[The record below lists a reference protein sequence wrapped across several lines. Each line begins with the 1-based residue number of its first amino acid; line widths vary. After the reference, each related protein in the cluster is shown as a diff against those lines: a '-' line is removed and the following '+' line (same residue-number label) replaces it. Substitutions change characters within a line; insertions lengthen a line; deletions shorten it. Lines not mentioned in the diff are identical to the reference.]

1 MRKLYQR
8 VLSIVLA
15 IALVFSGISFGSLQ
29 DPVEVKA
36 WTASDSLS
44 GTTSASSG
52 SKGDYPNYMGSGYRV
67 YLVESDLR
75 AESHEHP
82 DKYPN
87 IFTDAKYYLA
97 GNEGFGVTKSILFT
111 SLSESST
118 GTIYNIW
125 QNEKGTHKTPVQSKF
140 RFSKMSSVFKGLSNA
155 GLDLSPI
162 ELHGDKIETNLSND
176 YWVKTFGAYID
187 KNFTKALDYFLGVFG
202 TSAEKALNPNY
213 QYCFVVEP
221 VSFWKDGT
229 TKALGW
235 LDVTDKSG
243 TKISSKFDIAM
254 NRGKDHVADYLTTIL
269 NGDSKTANIIRACS
283 QMVPSGEVELAEV
296 FKIVRYPT
304 SKDVFKN
311 GYSVYGVGAN
321 KGDTGKTGT
330 SFSLFYSDT
339 VLKSGGKLSVAGSA
353 NISTNVSGV
362 STDTEKFTLS
372 DSNKNVILSSYGTNV
387 VKPFEKKGSSSLTN
401 AVNKVTGYNKWSS
414 VSDYNTVMTG
424 VSTITFSSVENAST
438 SEIYKALNSAINK
451 IKTFNVNTTKVSITD
466 SDIGIGVMHSLKLNN
481 VARNKLTNYVANY
494 LATQSSVYKNSSA
507 KSLMF
512 TKDVYWDRPASYI
525 SANSSFYALA
535 QSKGL
540 KEVSAKK
547 FTPTKK
553 STKEKTEAST
563 MGVSVTLYAKKK
575 VATSYVAFAT
585 LDRSNKT
592 IKYDGNSKSTYAIT
606 NHADFSIPTNYS
618 NCVYVAIPSTSYA
631 MKDNVNG
638 SKIFNRLKN
647 MEIADESDLEEA
659 VESMGYVVES
669 SGSAEGGNTI
679 GVGSDD
685 KGRGYGVL
693 VLQLTGNVPQKSKL
707 NLMEYE
713 LNYVFPSMLNKKNFE
728 SLSGVTSYTRYK
740 VLRIGTKCNKH
751 ITHLYESSNKVKVTT
766 SDTYG
771 GNIISKNN
779 TLGSNKN
786 ILRNDGIFNNKTR
799 YFTTEADAHNK
810 IVRNNISK
818 FTFSLAVNLTRSSF
832 GDKRVISTM
841 SKQTINKNF
850 AKNNLDLSYGVKPS
864 TNVLS
869 AKKKRTSKS
878 LLRVTRTDN
887 FHWDTKFYFNEPH
900 VHGTYTYKRNIYNG
914 RYDVCSG
921 HPHRQVIWITVGKKK
936 KKQVITRWTYC
947 PVTYYQLVEMTN
959 QGALASGA
967 TTVRYTIN
975 ETAYKYDSAEIETVE
990 NEVGVLEDSL
1000 QVSDSGLN
1008 SNKSLISNPY
1018 KIALVTSSNKVLG
1031 FYPEITMRAYT
1042 TVGDTIYSSDTA
1054 RDKTLSSSYSG
1065 VTPHN
1070 VVMIGE
1076 YRRTLK
1082 PSSMRTIKV
1091 NAGNGSVL
1099 TGKTISDAT
1108 AVGSNASNIA
1118 GNLPVIY
1125 AGGNISLN
1133 IKSNLSLSMYSYSL
1147 DLIEPSDNNLNGT
1160 STPYTSVVADG
1171 TNVKSVWGNTGF
1183 KPLAEFNTW
1192 IKDTLDKLAVDTT
1205 LTVNGSGVDKTYNN
1219 FATSLGNLNTSSAT
1233 ADGVFNIQ
1241 IKQGKIVQNN
1251 GYKALLAQIRSDYG
1265 LTTVAQAEKLFKESE
1280 IYQTIADAVED
1291 SSDAFNKSSK
1301 SNAIDGSRKHW
1312 YDEEVKT
1319 FVVRRYKKENIK
1331 IGNVLVNDKLDYG
1344 SAPTGDTYV
1353 TGNDSYKKAT
1363 AKWYMTLYFKDL
1375 PEGFDGE
1382 DVYDPEDYDGLSNAN
1397 DSGTVLVNELYV
1409 SGADF
1414 VIPSASTH
1422 DMGNRW

>member
-1 MRKLYQR
+1 MSNLYKR
-8 VLSIVLA
+8 VVSIVLTF
-15 IALVFSGISFGSLQ
+15 ALIVSGISFGGLR
-29 DPVEVKA
+29 DPVKVDA
-36 WTASDSLS
+36 WSASNSTS

-52 SKGDYPNYMGSGYRV
+52 SNGDYPTFMGSGYRV
-67 YLVESDLR
+67 YLLESQLDPNT
-75 AESHEHP
+75 EDHP
-82 DKYPN
+82 DTYPN
-87 IFTDAKYYLA
+87 IFSKPKIYLA
-97 GNEGFGVTKSILFT
+97 GKKGSGVVQSLLFT

-118 GTIYNIW
+118 GVIYNRW
-125 QNEKGTHKTPVQSKF
+125 SDEKGEHKTPVQSKL
-140 RFSKMSSVFKGLSNA
+140 RFSKLSSVFKGLSNT
-155 GLDLSPI
+155 GLDLNPI
-162 ELHGDKIETNLSND
+162 ELHNNQVSWELSND
-176 YWVKTFGAYID
+176 YWKNTFGAYID
-187 KNFTKALDYFLGVFG
+187 KNYDKAVKYFLDVFG
-202 TSAEKALNPNY
+202 VPASEVLNSPY
-213 QYCFVVEP
+213 HYCFVVEP
-221 VSFWKDGT
+221 VTFWKDGVT
-229 TKALGW
+229 NAISW
-235 LDVTDKSG
+235 LDITDRSG
-243 TKISSKFDIAM
+243 KNISSKFDLAM
-254 NRGKDHVADYLTTIL
+254 NRGEKPVAKNLSTIL
-269 NGDSKTANIIRACS
+269 DGDSKTANILRAS
-283 QMVPSGEVELAEV
+283 SEMVPSGWVLDKK
-296 FKIVRYPT
+296 FKIVRYPKSRDT
-304 SKDVFKN
+304 NWNGIAVF
-311 GYSVYGVGAN
+311 GVDAD
-321 KGDTGKTGT
+321 KDTGKTGT
-330 SFSLFYSDT
+330 SFSLFYSDN

-353 NISTNVSGV
+353 NISTNVSGI
-362 STDTEKFTLS
+362 STDTERFTLS

-387 VKPFEKKGSSSLTN
+387 VAPFEKKGSSSLNN

-414 VSDYNTVMTG
+414 VSDYNAVMTG
-424 VSTITFSSVENAST
+424 VSTITFSKVENAKT

-451 IKTFNVNTTKVSITD
+451 IKTFNVTTTRVSITD

-507 KSLMF
+507 KSLKF
-512 TKDVYWDRPASYI
+512 TRDVYWDRPASYI

-535 QSKGL
+535 NSVGL

-547 FTPTKK
+547 FTPSKK
-553 STKEKTEAST
+553 DTKEKTEAST

-659 VESMGYVVES
+659 IESMGYVVES

-740 VLRIGTKCNKH
+740 TMKVGTKCNKH

-766 SDTYG
+766 SATYG
-771 GNIISKNN
+771 GNIISTNN
-779 TLGSNKN
+779 KLGSNKN

-850 AKNNLDLSYGVKPS
+850 AQNNLDLSYGVKPS

-887 FHWDTKFYFNEPH
+887 FHWDTAFYFNEPH
-900 VHGTYTYKRNIYNG
+900 VHGTYKYKRNIYNG
-914 RYDVCSG
+914 KYDVCSG
-921 HPHRQVIWITVGKKK
+921 HTHRQVIWITVGKKK
-936 KKQVITRWTYC
+936 KKQVITWKTYC
-947 PVTYYQLVEMTN
+947 PPTYYELVEMTN

-975 ETAYKYDSAEIETVE
+975 ETAYKYDSDEIETAE
-990 NEVGVLEDSL
+990 NETGVLEDSL

-1008 SNKSLISNPY
+1008 SNKSLISSPY

-1054 RDKTLSSSYSG
+1054 RDKTLTSSYSG

-1070 VVMIGE
+1070 VIMMGE

-1091 NAGNGSVL
+1091 NAGSGAVL

-1183 KPLAEFNTW
+1183 KPLSEFNTW
-1192 IKDTLDKLAVDTT
+1192 IKNTLDKLAVDTT

-1219 FATSLGNLNTSSAT
+1219 FSTSLGNLNTSSAT

-1265 LTTVAQAEKLFKESE
+1265 LTTVAQAEKLFKESD

>member
-1 MRKLYQR
+1 MKTWFSKILSLFLAV
-8 VLSIVLA
+8 VLVIGSFSFVKPVTVQADSWDTGVDAGAGSI
-15 IALVFSGISFGSLQ
+15 SGAGSAGKF
-29 DPVEVKA
+29 PIFR
-36 WTASDSLS
+36 
-44 GTTSASSG
+44 
-52 SKGDYPNYMGSGYRV
+52 GSGWRI
-67 YLVESDLR
+67 YLVPSGVESDGDISKGL
-75 AESHEHP
+75 
-82 DKYPN
+82 N
-87 IFTDAKYYLA
+87 VFTNPKYYINGKKVLL
-97 GNEGFGVTKSILFT
+97 SITLT
-111 SLSESST
+111 SLSESAT
-118 GTIYNIW
+118 GKIW
-125 QNEKGTHKTPVQSKF
+125 TPYMDYGDF
-140 RFSKMSSVFKGLSNA
+140 RMKVTTRVSKMSAVFKGISNKGLDLTPIEYQGDVNLSEEYWNNTFKDYIESNFAKAKKEFLNALGYDSTDTKGLCFFIEPVTFWEDGKTKALSWLNISDMRGKGLSTIFDACMNRGDKLVAGSLNTVLTSNAPTHQIFRASSEIVPTGKVNGQDVPHVKVKDRDFLRNGFAIFGA
-155 GLDLSPI
+155 GLD
-162 ELHGDKIETNLSND
+162 D
-176 YWVKTFGAYID
+176 
-187 KNFTKALDYFLGVFG
+187 
-202 TSAEKALNPNY
+202 
-213 QYCFVVEP
+213 
-221 VSFWKDGT
+221 
-229 TKALGW
+229 
-235 LDVTDKSG
+235 
-243 TKISSKFDIAM
+243 
-254 NRGKDHVADYLTTIL
+254 
-269 NGDSKTANIIRACS
+269 GDSA
-283 QMVPSGEVELAEV
+283 
-296 FKIVRYPT
+296 
-304 SKDVFKN
+304 
-311 GYSVYGVGAN
+311 
-321 KGDTGKTGT
+321 KTGT

-353 NISTNVSGV
+353 NISTNVSGI
-362 STDTEKFTLS
+362 STDTERFTLS
-372 DSNKNVILSSYGTNV
+372 DSNKNVILSSYGTSV
-387 VKPFEKKGSSSLTN
+387 VAPFEKKGSSSLNN

-414 VSDYNTVMTG
+414 VSDYNAVMTG
-424 VSTITFSSVENAST
+424 VSTITFSKVENAKT

-451 IKTFNVNTTKVSITD
+451 IKTFNVTTTKVSITD

-507 KSLMF
+507 KSLKF
-512 TKDVYWDRPASYI
+512 TRDVYWDRPASYI

-535 QSKGL
+535 NSVGL

-547 FTPTKK
+547 FTPSEKDTKK
-553 STKEKTEAST
+553 KTEAST

-592 IKYDGNSKSTYAIT
+592 IKYDGNSKSTYAVT

-638 SKIFNRLKN
+638 SKIFNRLRN

-740 VLRIGTKCNKH
+740 IVKIGTRCNKH
-751 ITHLYESSNKVKVTT
+751 ITHLYDSSNKVKVTT
-766 SDTYG
+766 SATYG

-779 TLGSNKN
+779 KLGVNKN

-799 YFTTEADAHNK
+799 YFTTEADAHSK

-841 SKQTINKNF
+841 SRQTINKNF
-850 AKNNLDLSYGVKPS
+850 AQNNLDLSYGVKPS

-887 FHWDTKFYFNEPH
+887 FHWDTAFYFNEPH
-900 VHGTYTYKRNIYNG
+900 VHGTYKYKRNIYNG

-921 HPHRQVIWITVGKKK
+921 HTHSQVIWITSGKKK
-936 KKQVITRWTYC
+936 VPQIITWVTHC
-947 PVTYYQLVEMTN
+947 PPTYYQLVEMTN

-967 TTVRYTIN
+967 TTVRYTIT

-990 NEVGVLEDSL
+990 NEMGVLEDSL

-1054 RDKTLSSSYSG
+1054 RDKTLTSSYSG

-1070 VVMIGE
+1070 VIMMGE

-1091 NAGNGSVL
+1091 NAGNGAVL

-1192 IKDTLDKLAVDTT
+1192 IKDTLNKLAVDTT

-1241 IKQGKIVQNN
+1241 IKQGKIVRNN
-1251 GYKALLAQIRSDYG
+1251 GYNALLAQIRSDYG
-1265 LTTVAQAEKLFKESE
+1265 LTTVSQAEKLFKESE

-1312 YDEEVKT
+1312 YDEEVRT

-1375 PEGFDGE
+1375 PVGFDGE

-1397 DSGTVLVNELYV
+1397 DAGTVLVNELYV
-1409 SGADF
+1409 NGADF

-1422 DMGNRW
+1422 DMGNHW